1 MTSLK
6 STLARLKDSTPYRAW
21 KRYTGAN
28 GNLLAAGVGYF
39 AFFSIFPAL
48 ALAFTI
54 FGIVLQGR
62 PDLIETIANSLNET
76 LPGMVKTADHPDG
89 IIALSAP
96 STTTLTLTGI
106 ISVVTLLFAGL
117 GWIRALRTGIRGIF
131 GLAATTGNMIL
142 SRLRDVAVLLTLG
155 LGIALSAILTSV
167 VGGLGQQIAAWLGWD
182 GGWLI
187 TVSGLLVG
195 VAFDTLLMAVLL
207 RYLSGVPLPWVNIRN
222 GAVLGAVAL
231 MILKFFG
238 ASLIARTTSNPVLG
252 TVAASV
258 GLLVWL
264 NLMSRVVLLSAAWSA
279 NDVDIARLAGDEA
292 DREAAEQEEATPIL
306 TSGPYAVRIAPSLPA
321 SRAQDRVTLAAGAV
335 LGAVATAVL
344 GAVRTVRDRGRR

>member
-1 MTSLK
+1 MSSLK
-6 STLARLKDSTPYRAW
+6 SILARLKGSAPARAW
-21 KRYTGAN
+21 KRYSGAN
-28 GNLLAAGVGYF
+28 GNLLAAGVAYF

-62 PDLIETIANSLNET
+62 PDLTEAIANSLNQT

-106 ISVVTLLFAGL
+106 ISSFTLLFAGL

-131 GLAATTGNMIL
+131 GLEATTGNMVL
-142 SRLRDVAVLLTLG
+142 SRLRDVAVLFTLG
-155 LGIALSAILTSV
+155 LGIALSAILTGV
-167 VGGLGQQIAAWLGWD
+167 VGGLGQQVAAWLGW
-182 GGWLI
+182 GGVWLI
-187 TVSGLLVG
+187 TVPGLLIG

-207 RYLSGVPLPWVNIRN
+207 RHLSGVPLPWVNIRN
-222 GAVLGAVAL
+222 GAVLGAVSL
-231 MILKFFG
+231 TLLKYFG
-238 ASLIARTTSNPVLG
+238 ATLVARATSNPVLG

-264 NLMSRVVLLSAAWSA
+264 NLMSRVVLLSATWSA
-279 NDVDIARLAGDEA
+279 NDVDVARLAGDEA
-292 DREAAEQEEATPIL
+292 DGEAATPIL
-306 TSGPYAVRIAPSLPA
+306 TAGPYAVQLAPDLPA
-321 SRAQDRVTLAAGAV
+321 SRGQDRVTLAAGAV

-344 GAVRTVRDRGRR
+344 SSVRTIGGRSGR